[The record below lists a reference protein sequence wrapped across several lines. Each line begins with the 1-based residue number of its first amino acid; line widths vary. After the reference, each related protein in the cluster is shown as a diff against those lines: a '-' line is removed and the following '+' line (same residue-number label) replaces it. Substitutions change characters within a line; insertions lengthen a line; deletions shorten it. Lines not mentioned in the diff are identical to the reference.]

1 MSYGVKFKLEFD
13 DVAEK
18 QFKLEILK
26 FNYGGSVLDLV
37 GGENPVQI
45 DWQSDDDI
53 YSPII
58 GSTCKIQLYNTDTT
72 NYDDFYD
79 ADEREYQVKISVKF
93 RGILQQFGKV
103 GW

>member
-53 YSPII
+53 
-58 GSTCKIQLYNTDTT
+58 
-72 NYDDFYD
+72 
-79 ADEREYQVKISVKF
+79 
-93 RGILQQFGKV
+93 
-103 GW
+103 

>member
-37 GGENPVQI
+37 GGENPV
-45 DWQSDDDI
+45 
-53 YSPII
+53 PIMMI
-58 GSTCKIQLYNTDTT
+58 FMMRMNENIK
-72 NYDDFYD
+72 
-79 ADEREYQVKISVKF
+79 
-93 RGILQQFGKV
+93 
-103 GW
+103 